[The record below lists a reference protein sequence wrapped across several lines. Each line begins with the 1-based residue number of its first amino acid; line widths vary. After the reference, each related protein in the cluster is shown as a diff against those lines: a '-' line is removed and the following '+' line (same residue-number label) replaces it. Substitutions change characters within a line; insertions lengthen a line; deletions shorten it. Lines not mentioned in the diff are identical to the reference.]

1 MRSLFLKIF
10 LWFWLANAILV
21 AVLVAANVW
30 VLSPGGPPGRQ
41 AVLQIVS
48 KSMSLAGRL
57 AVESFDRGGRA
68 ALDEFLSKT
77 KTDTGIPMNLL
88 GADGRPL
95 GSAPVTSGAHP
106 SIEEAIRTGN
116 AGVERTESAAF
127 VTQPFQATD
136 GRSFLMLGELPTP
149 FGGGNVWRA
158 LVLLLLAAV
167 LTAGGVC
174 YALARHL
181 TAPVRRLQTA
191 TWRLADG
198 QLDVRVRKA
207 GGGRHDELG
216 DLERDF
222 DYMAERIATLL
233 KTQRR
238 LLWDISHELRSPLA
252 RVSVAVGLARRN
264 EGSER
269 ESAIDQIER
278 DTGRLN
284 DLITR
289 LLALARLESGI
300 DNGPPQTVDMGQLVR
315 DIAADAQFE
324 ATSRGC
330 RVCVVECESCN
341 ATASPDV
348 LRSAVENVVRNAV
361 VYTAP
366 NTDVVLR
373 FSRTNSSS
381 GPVGV
386 LEVRDHGPGVPDH
399 ELSDIF
405 RPFHRSTDG
414 RRRNVSTGLGLSIA
428 ERAIRSHGG
437 SIRAAN
443 APGGSLLVE
452 IRLPV
457 DATPAT

>member
-1 MRSLFLKIF
+1 MRTLFLKIF

-41 AVLQIVS
+41 AIQRIVS
-48 KSMSLAGRL
+48 KSLSLAGRL
-57 AVESFDRGGRA
+57 AVESLDFGGRK
-68 ALDEFLSKT
+68 ALDEFLAKT
-77 KTDTGIPMNLL
+77 RTDTGIPMSLL
-88 GADGRPL
+88 DAKGQPL
-95 GSAPVTSGAHP
+95 GSPSLPEGAGP
-106 SIEEAIRTGN
+106 SIEEAIRSGK
-116 AGVERTESAAF
+116 AGVDRSVSDAF
-127 VTQPFQATD
+127 ATQPFQTTD
-136 GRSFLMLGELPTP
+136 GRSFLLLAELPVP
-149 FGGGNVWRA
+149 FGGGAMWPTM
-158 LVLLLLAAV
+158 LMLMLAAV

-207 GGGRHDELG
+207 AGGRHDELG

-222 DYMAERIATLL
+222 DYMAERIATLMR
-233 KTQRR
+233 TQRR

-264 EGSER
+264 EGTER
-269 ESAIDQIER
+269 EAAIDQIDR
-278 DTGRLN
+278 DAGRLN

-300 DNGPPQTVDMGQLVR
+300 DNGAPRTVDVGSLIR
-315 DIAADAQFE
+315 DVASDAQFE

-330 RVCVVECESCN
+330 RVRVLTCEACN
-341 ATASPDV
+341 ATGSPDV

-361 VYTAP
+361 AYSAP
-366 NTDVVLR
+366 NTDVELQFDR
-373 FSRTNSSS
+373 FNGEN
-381 GPVGV
+381 GPIGV
-386 LEVRDHGPGVPDH
+386 LKVRDHGPGVPDN
-399 ELSDIF
+399 ELPDIF
-405 RPFHRSTDG
+405 RPFHRSTNG
-414 RRRNVSTGLGLSIA
+414 RRQNGSAGLGLSIA

-437 SIRAAN
+437 SITASN
-443 APGGSLLVE
+443 VPGGGLLVE
-452 IRLPV
+452 IRLPI
-457 DATPAT
+457 DATP